1 MDWTASE
8 FAILARDDSPRPS
21 QRILVVEDNLGDAE
35 LALETL
41 RDELPADYEV
51 ELATTLQAALAA
63 LGSGSTDAVILD
75 LNLPDS
81 RGLETLNQVRRAAEQ
96 APVIVVSGLVD
107 EIMRVGAMQAGAQE
121 VLPKGDWRQ
130 LRTLSRTVRFMLDR
144 ARLRAQRRQLQSLL
158 DASPDAILVVN
169 AHGVVRYVNQ
179 TATRLFER
187 NTTDLLGEVL
197 GFSVRDGELSEIE
210 VPNGKEMRQCEMRVV
225 PIEWNLE
232 SCSLA
237 TIRDIT
243 ERLRFE
249 EMRRHSA
256 ELEAQ
261 NQRIAEASRM
271 KSQFLANMSHELRT
285 PLNAIIGFADL
296 LKEHMIAPDSPKFEQ
311 YLGHI
316 GSSGRHLLQLINDI
330 LDLAK
335 VEAGKFVFHPENVKV
350 PSLVR
355 EVVGIVSSLAEQR
368 RIRLSV
374 QCDPQVQEVFIDPG
388 RLKQVLYNY
397 VSNALKFTPDGGQ
410 VQVRTVG
417 INADWFRLEVEDNG
431 VGIAKADLDRLFVEF
446 QQLDSGSTRRHKGT
460 GLGLALTRRLVTA
473 QGGTV
478 GVDSAPG
485 WGSVFHAVL
494 PRRARTDIEA

>member
-1 MDWTASE
+1 
-8 FAILARDDSPRPS
+8 
-21 QRILVVEDNLGDAE
+21 
-35 LALETL
+35 
-41 RDELPADYEV
+41 
-51 ELATTLQAALAA
+51 
-63 LGSGSTDAVILD
+63 
-75 LNLPDS
+75 
-81 RGLETLNQVRRAAEQ
+81 
-96 APVIVVSGLVD
+96 
-107 EIMRVGAMQAGAQE
+107 
-121 VLPKGDWRQ
+121 
-130 LRTLSRTVRFMLDR
+130 
-144 ARLRAQRRQLQSLL
+144 
-158 DASPDAILVVN
+158 
-169 AHGVVRYVNQ
+169 
-179 TATRLFER
+179 
-187 NTTDLLGEVL
+187 
-197 GFSVRDGELSEIE
+197 
-210 VPNGKEMRQCEMRVV
+210 
-225 PIEWNLE
+225 
-232 SCSLA
+232 
-237 TIRDIT
+237 
-243 ERLRFE
+243 
-249 EMRRHSA
+249 
-256 ELEAQ
+256 
-261 NQRIAEASRM
+261 
-271 KSQFLANMSHELRT
+271 
-285 PLNAIIGFADL
+285 
-296 LKEHMIAPDSPKFEQ
+296 MIAPDSPKFEQ